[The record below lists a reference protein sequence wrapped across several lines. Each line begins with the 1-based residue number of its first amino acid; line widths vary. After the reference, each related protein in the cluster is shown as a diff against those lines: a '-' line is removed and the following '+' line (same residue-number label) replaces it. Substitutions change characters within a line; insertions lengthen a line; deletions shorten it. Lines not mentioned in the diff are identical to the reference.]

1 MYSTPTPTILGAA
14 LYRVY
19 ADSSHAPDSLE
30 LWIAIAETAVRELQ
44 MPVLAALVPWVPI
57 ALRYEQVTTDGEF
70 FPHSGAVRVM
80 TGPLTGTLYGDLETA
95 AREVVVATLDQLPKQ
110 DCGDTSDSGSDSG
123 NDGDEQTVTV
133 YRALPSWGV
142 SQHTGPAPPR
152 RPAVPPHKNK
162 TPHPHKNPPGGR
174 AK

>member
-1 MYSTPTPTILGAA
+1 MYSTPTPAILGAA

-19 ADSSHAPDSLE
+19 ADSSQAPDGLE
-30 LWIAIAETAVRELQ
+30 LWISIAETAVRELQ
-44 MPVLAALVPWVPI
+44 MPVLASLVPWVPI

-80 TGPLTGTLYGDLETA
+80 SGPLTGTLYGDLETA

-110 DCGDTSDSGSDSG
+110 ESGDTSDSGSDSG

-133 YRALPSWGV
+133 YRALPSWRFRNDR
-142 SQHTGPAPPR
+142 GPAAPGLR
-152 RPAVPPHKNK
+152 AVPPLIS
-162 TPHPHKNPPGGR
+162 
-174 AK
+174 

>member
-1 MYSTPTPTILGAA
+1 MYSTPTPKVLASA

-95 AREVVVATLDQLPKQ
+95 AREVVVATLDQLPEQ
-110 DCGDTSDSGSDSG
+110 ESGDTSDGGS
-123 NDGDEQTVTV
+123 DGDEQTVIV
-133 YRALPSWGV
+133 YRALPSWRFRNDR
-142 SQHTGPAPPR
+142 GPAAPGLR
-152 RPAVPPHKNK
+152 AVPPLIS
-162 TPHPHKNPPGGR
+162 
-174 AK
+174 

>member
-133 YRALPSWGV
+133 YRALPSWRFRNDR
-142 SQHTGPAPPR
+142 GPAAPGLR
-152 RPAVPPHKNK
+152 AVPPLIS
-162 TPHPHKNPPGGR
+162 
-174 AK
+174 

>member
-1 MYSTPTPTILGAA
+1 MYSTPTPAILGAA

-44 MPVLAALVPWVPI
+44 MPVLASLVPWVPI

-80 TGPLTGTLYGDLETA
+80 SGPLTGTLYGDLETA
-95 AREVVVATLDQLPKQ
+95 AREVVVATLDQLPEQ
-110 DCGDTSDSGSDSG
+110 ESGDTSDGGS
-123 NDGDEQTVTV
+123 DGDEQTVTV
-133 YRALPSWGV
+133 YRALPSWRFRNDR
-142 SQHTGPAPPR
+142 GPAAPGLR
-152 RPAVPPHKNK
+152 AVPPLIS
-162 TPHPHKNPPGGR
+162 
-174 AK
+174 